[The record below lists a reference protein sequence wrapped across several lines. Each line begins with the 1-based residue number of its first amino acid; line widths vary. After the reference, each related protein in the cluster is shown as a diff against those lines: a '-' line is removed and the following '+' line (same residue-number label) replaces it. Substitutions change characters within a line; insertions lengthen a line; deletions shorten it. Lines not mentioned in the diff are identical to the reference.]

1 MGSERRMKENFYVEA
16 TLKSTVKVLLYNIY
30 EEDIDNEYW
39 QYLEEV
45 LPENFEI
52 DYSDIEYVESLDE

>member
-1 MGSERRMKENFYVEA
+1 MKENFYVEA
-16 TLKSTVKVLLYNIY
+16 TLKSTVKVLLYNIF

>member
-30 EEDIDNEYW
+30 EEDVDNEYW

>member
-1 MGSERRMKENFYVEA
+1 MKENFYVEA

-30 EEDIDNEYW
+30 EEDVDNEYW